1 MSPLESL
8 GLLLTLTLGGLGM
21 FLVVLVVTFVFAKIV
36 TKPAEFERFGEADV
50 TESEEYFDTN
60 MHYNDNGKDIFI
72 IEDVEGCIIN
82 NSKEARSDDCPAPVT
97 MNDRPSKLVTLS
109 NLWHSLASGRLKEN
123 IFGSKF
129 IELQP

>member
-1 MSPLESL
+1 
-8 GLLLTLTLGGLGM
+8 M

-36 TKPAEFERFGEADV
+36 TKPSEFERFGEVDV

-60 MHYNDNGKDIFI
+60 LHYNDNGKDIFV

-82 NSKEARSDDCPAPVT
+82 NSKETRSDDCQSLT

-109 NLWHSLASGRLKEN
+109 NLWHSLSTGRLKEN